1 MPRGIPKKK
10 QLNDSENNMKIDLD
24 NKNELESLTP
34 ISAVEIDDV
43 PTVASLEVIKDD
55 VEFTTSPDG
64 KYKIP
69 KPKKHADFLD
79 KSPSR
84 IPYITDPAILSEYH
98 IFWENDERPH
108 NISDRINSGY
118 EFVDNNVPGY
128 EHAIPTHSGYRPDGS
143 AFMSYCMRMPLSKFK
158 EIERMRQDAITAKEQ
173 EILRKPSDESNA
185 IYATEQMKLGGAA
198 TVRKF
203 S

>member
-1 MPRGIPKKK
+1 MPRGIPKNKIK
-10 QLNDSENNMKIDLD
+10 NIMKISVD
-24 NKNELESLTP
+24 NINELENASL
-34 ISAVEIDDV
+34 ISAVEKVDKPI
-43 PTVASLEVIKDD
+43 AAVIEIKKDD
-55 VEFTTSPDG
+55 VEYTTSPDG

-84 IPYITDPAILSEYH
+84 IPYITDPEVLGSYH

-108 NISDRINSGY
+108 NISDRINEGY
-118 EFVDNNVPGY
+118 EFVDLNTKGC

-143 AFMSYCMRMPLSKFK
+143 AYMSYAMWMSLEKFRTIQAMK
-158 EIERMRQDAITAKEQ
+158 QNAITEKEQ
-173 EILRKPSDESNA
+173 EILRKPSENSE

-198 TVRKF
+198 GRV
-203 S
+203 SVSQ

>member
-1 MPRGIPKKK
+1 MPRGIPKNKIK
-10 QLNDSENNMKIDLD
+10 NIMKINLD
-24 NKNELESLTP
+24 NTNELENASI
-34 ISAVEIDDV
+34 ISAVKKVDEPIAAVIEIK
-43 PTVASLEVIKDD
+43 KDD
-55 VEFTTSPDG
+55 VEYTTSPDG

-84 IPYITDPAILSEYH
+84 IPYITDPEVLGSYH

-108 NISDRINSGY
+108 NISDRINEGY
-118 EFVDNNVPGY
+118 EFVDLNTKGC

-143 AFMSYCMRMPLSKFK
+143 AYMSYAMWMSLEKFRTIQAMK
-158 EIERMRQDAITAKEQ
+158 QNAITEKEQ
-173 EILRKPSDESNA
+173 EILRKPSEDSA

-198 TVRKF
+198 GRVSVSR
-203 S
+203 